1 MSTAIPS
8 GQEERPMWLAMSILH
23 TSAGLVDVA
32 AGLTV

>member
-1 MSTAIPS
+1 VSTAISS
-8 GQEERPMWLAMSILH
+8 GQKERLMWLAMSILH